1 MENHGNLRD
10 VHLKA
15 LAYFEA
21 VARLGTVTKAAQEL
35 SVSVSAVSQQIRTLE
50 EQFGVKLFR
59 REKQRLTLSQ
69 EGDILFQASV
79 DAFRGLRNA
88 SDAIAQQKSS
98 VSISVRASPTIGVRW
113 LAPRIA
119 GFSRLNT
126 NCKIR
131 VDATPEFSAFQTEA
145 FDCDLRYGLGH
156 WSGLTVECMMHD
168 FVLPVSS
175 PEYRDRF
182 ARNVPPEEAL
192 AQVNL
197 IDSVKAIYRWSYW
210 LNANRFDVPDLAF
223 EFRFD
228 RSSMSIEMAKQGGG
242 VALESAILC
251 EKELRQGE
259 LVPFLPESMALEFPG
274 YWFVCPPRH
283 LNRRIVSRFRDWIG
297 GMAREQE
304 RDSRAMLTSHGCRI
318 TPIDADDLAATGQ

>member
-1 MENHGNLRD
+1 MENNRDLRD

-35 SVSVSAVSQQIRTLE
+35 SVSASAVSQQIRVLE

-59 REKQRLTLSQ
+59 REKQRLILSL

-88 SDAIAQQKSS
+88 RDAIAQQKTALGISLR
-98 VSISVRASPTIGVRW
+98 VSPSIGVRW

-119 GFSRLNT
+119 GFSRQNA

-156 WSGLTVECMMHD
+156 WSGLTVEC
-168 FVLPVSS
+168 LWISLKS
-175 PEYRDRF
+175 
-182 ARNVPPEEAL
+182 
-192 AQVNL
+192 
-197 IDSVKAIYRWSYW
+197 
-210 LNANRFDVPDLAF
+210 
-223 EFRFD
+223 
-228 RSSMSIEMAKQGGG
+228 
-242 VALESAILC
+242 
-251 EKELRQGE
+251 
-259 LVPFLPESMALEFPG
+259 LPE
-274 YWFVCPPRH
+274 R
-283 LNRRIVSRFRDWIG
+283 
-297 GMAREQE
+297 
-304 RDSRAMLTSHGCRI
+304 
-318 TPIDADDLAATGQ
+318 

>member
-1 MENHGNLRD
+1 MNSNKTMRD

-15 LAYFEA
+15 LASFEA
-21 VARLGTVTKAAQEL
+21 VARLGTVTKAAEEL
-35 SVSVSAVSQQIRTLE
+35 AVSASAVSQQIRVLE

-59 REKQRLTLSQ
+59 REKQRLILSL

-88 SDAIAQQKSS
+88 RDAIAQQKSA
-98 VSISVRASPTIGVRW
+98 VGISLRTSPSIGVRW

-119 GFSRLNT
+119 EFSRANT

-145 FDCDLRYGLGH
+145 FDCDLRYGLGQ
-156 WSGLTVECMMHD
+156 WPGLSVECMMHD
-168 FVLPVSS
+168 FLLPVSS
-175 PEYRDRF
+175 PEYRDEH
-182 ARNVPPEEAL
+182 ARGVPAEQAL
-192 AQVNL
+192 ARVNL
-197 IDSVKAIYRWSYW
+197 IDSVKAQHRWNFW

-251 EKELRQGE
+251 EKELQKGE
-259 LVPFLPESMALEFPG
+259 LVPFLPEAMALEFPA

-283 LNRRIVSRFRDWIG
+283 LNRRIVSRFRDWLAKI
-297 GMAREQE
+297 AREQE
-304 RDSRAMLTSHGCRI
+304 THSRAALRHHGCQI
-318 TPIDADDLAATGQ
+318 SLIAPDDLVEADQ

>member
-1 MENHGNLRD
+1 MENNRDLRD

-35 SVSVSAVSQQIRTLE
+35 SVSASAVSQQIRILE

-59 REKQRLTLSQ
+59 REKQRLILSL
-69 EGDILFQASV
+69 EGDILFQAST

-88 SDAIAQQKSS
+88 RDAIAHQKSALG
-98 VSISVRASPTIGVRW
+98 ISVRTSPSIGVRW

-126 NCKIR
+126 NYKIR

-145 FDCDLRYGLGH
+145 FDCDLRYGLGQ
-156 WSGLTVECMMHD
+156 WSGLTVECLMHD
-168 FVLPVSS
+168 FLLPVSS

-182 ARNVPPEEAL
+182 ARDVPPEEAL

-197 IDSVKAIYRWSYW
+197 IDSVKALYRWNFW

-251 EKELRQGE
+251 EKELKRGE
-259 LVPFLPESMALEFPG
+259 LVPFLPDAMALEFPA
-274 YWFVCPPRH
+274 YWFVCPSRH
-283 LNRRIVSRFRDWIG
+283 LNRRIVSRFRDWIAS
-297 GMAREQE
+297 MAKDQE
-304 RDSRAMLTSHGCRI
+304 EDSRATLAGHNCRI
-318 TPIDADDLAATGQ
+318 IPIAADGLAGTDQ